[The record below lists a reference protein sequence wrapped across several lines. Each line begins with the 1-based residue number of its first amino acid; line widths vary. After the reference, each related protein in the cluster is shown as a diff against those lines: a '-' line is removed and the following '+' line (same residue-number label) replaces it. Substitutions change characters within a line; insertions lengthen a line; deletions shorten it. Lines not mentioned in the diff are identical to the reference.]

1 VLRYLVQ
8 RVLGAVLVI
17 FGVSVLAFGLMFLSG
32 DPATALAGDNWSR
45 QQIDEFRHLMG
56 FDRPW
61 YEQYWSFLSNAV
73 RGDFGLSLRQ
83 YQPVFGLLTDRIPAT
98 LELTGAAL
106 CLSVL
111 LSIPIGVLSAARRES
126 VYDRLAMLLALAG
139 QSMPVFWVGTM
150 LILIFG
156 VALQW
161 LPVAGS
167 GDLAH
172 LVLPAVTLG
181 LFSVA
186 RNARLVRSSM
196 LEVLGADYVRTARAK
211 GLPGQAVLMR
221 HAFRNALLPIVTV
234 FGLDVGALVGG
245 AVITETIFA
254 WPGVGRL
261 TVEAVLGKDLPLVQG
276 AVVVLAAS
284 FVLINL
290 LVDLLYGYLDPRVRL
305 AQ

>member
-1 VLRYLVQ
+1 VLRYFVRRILS
-8 RVLGAVLVI
+8 AVLVI
-17 FGVSVLAFGLMFLSG
+17 FGVSIISFGLMFLSG
-32 DPATALAGDNWSR
+32 DPASMLAGDNWSR

-61 YEQYWSFLSNAV
+61 YVQYWDFLTNV
-73 RGDFGLSLRQ
+73 LRGNFGLSLRQ
-83 YQPVFGLLTDRIPAT
+83 YQPVFSLLMDRVPAT
-98 LELTGAAL
+98 LQLTGAAL
-106 CLSVL
+106 CLSVV
-111 LSIPIGVLSAARRES
+111 LSVPIGIVSAARRNS
-126 VYDRLAMLLALAG
+126 AYDRVAMLFAMAG

-161 LPVAGS
+161 LPVAGT
-167 GDLAH
+167 GDLTH
-172 LVLPAVTLG
+172 LVLPAITLG

-211 GLPGQAVLMR
+211 GLPGRLVLMR
-221 HAFRNALLPIVTV
+221 HAFRNALLPIVTL

-245 AVITETIFA
+245 AVITETIFS

-261 TVEAVLGKDLPLVQG
+261 TVDAVLGKDLPLVEG
-276 AVVVLAAS
+276 AVLLLAGS
-284 FVLINL
+284 FVFINL
-290 LVDLLYGYLDPRVRL
+290 IVDLMYGYLDPRVRL
-305 AQ
+305 Q

>member
-1 VLRYLVQ
+1 
-8 RVLGAVLVI
+8 
-17 FGVSVLAFGLMFLSG
+17 MFLSG
-32 DPATALAGDNWSR
+32 DPATMLAGDNWSR
-45 QQIDEFRHLMG
+45 QQIEDFRHLMG

-61 YEQYWSFLSNAV
+61 YIQYWDFLTNAL

-83 YQPVFGLLTDRIPAT
+83 YQPVFSLLMDRVPAT

-106 CLSVL
+106 CLSVI
-111 LSIPIGVLSAARRES
+111 LSVPIGVLSAARRNS
-126 VYDRLAMLLALAG
+126 LYDRLAMLFALAG

-161 LPVAGS
+161 LPVAGT
-167 GDLAH
+167 GDLSH

-211 GLPGQAVLMR
+211 GLPGRMVLMR
-221 HAFRNALLPIVTV
+221 HAFRNALLPIITLL
-234 FGLDVGALVGG
+234 GLDVGALVGG
-245 AVITETIFA
+245 AVITETIFS
-254 WPGVGRL
+254 WPGIGRL
-261 TVEAVLGKDLPLVQG
+261 TVDAVLSKDLPLVEG
-276 AVVVLAAS
+276 AVLVLAGS
-284 FVLINL
+284 FVFINL
-290 LVDLLYGYLDPRVRL
+290 LVDLVYGYLDPRVRL
-305 AQ
+305 Q

>member
-1 VLRYLVQ
+1 MLGYLV
-8 RVLGAVLVI
+8 RRILSAVLVI
-17 FGVSVLAFGLMFLSG
+17 FGVSLISFGFMFLSG

-45 QQIDEFRHLMG
+45 QQIEDFRHLMG

-61 YEQYWSFLSNAV
+61 YIQY
-73 RGDFGLSLRQ
+73 GDYIANVLHGNFGTSLRQ
-83 YQPVFGLLTDRIPAT
+83 YQPVSSLLMDRVPAT
-98 LELTGAAL
+98 LELTVAAL
-106 CLSVL
+106 CLSVV
-111 LSIPIGVLSAARRES
+111 LSIPVGVISAARRNS
-126 VYDRLAMLLALAG
+126 GYDRVAMLLALVG

-161 LPVAGS
+161 LPVAGA
-167 GDLAH
+167 GDLSH
-172 LVLPAVTLG
+172 LILPAITLG

-211 GLPGQAVLMR
+211 GLPGRLVLAR

-261 TVEAVLGKDLPLVQG
+261 TVDAVLAKDLPLVEG
-276 AVVVLAAS
+276 AVLLLAGS
-284 FVLINL
+284 FVMVNLI
-290 LVDLLYGYLDPRVRL
+290 VDLLYGYLDPRVRIK
-305 AQ
+305 

>member
-1 VLRYLVQ
+1 VLRYFVRRILS
-8 RVLGAVLVI
+8 AALVI
-17 FGVSVLAFGLMFLSG
+17 FGVSIISFGLMFLSG
-32 DPATALAGDNWSR
+32 DPASMLAGDNWSR

-61 YEQYWSFLSNAV
+61 YVQYWDFLTNV
-73 RGDFGLSLRQ
+73 LRGNFGLSLRQ
-83 YQPVFGLLTDRIPAT
+83 YQPVFSLLMDRVPAT
-98 LELTGAAL
+98 LQLTGAAL
-106 CLSVL
+106 CLSVV
-111 LSIPIGVLSAARRES
+111 LSVPIGIVSAARRNS
-126 VYDRLAMLLALAG
+126 AYDRVAMLFAMAG

-161 LPVAGS
+161 LPVAGT
-167 GDLAH
+167 GDLTH
-172 LVLPAVTLG
+172 LVLPAITLG

-211 GLPGQAVLMR
+211 GLPGRLVLMR
-221 HAFRNALLPIVTV
+221 HAFRNALLPIVTL

-245 AVITETIFA
+245 AVITETIFS

-261 TVEAVLGKDLPLVQG
+261 TVDAVLGKDLPLVEG
-276 AVVVLAAS
+276 AVLLLAGS
-284 FVLINL
+284 FVFINL
-290 LVDLLYGYLDPRVRL
+290 IVDLMYGYLDPRVRL
-305 AQ
+305 Q

>member
-1 VLRYLVQ
+1 VLRYLIR
-8 RVLGAVLVI
+8 RVLSAVLVI
-17 FGVSVLAFGLMFLSG
+17 FGVSIISFGLMFLSG
-32 DPATALAGDNWSR
+32 DPATMLAGDNWSR
-45 QQIDEFRHLMG
+45 QQIEDFRHLMG

-61 YEQYWSFLSNAV
+61 YIQYWDFLTNAL

-83 YQPVFGLLTDRIPAT
+83 YQPVFSLLMDRVPAT

-106 CLSVL
+106 CLSVI
-111 LSIPIGVLSAARRES
+111 LSVPIGVLSAARRNS
-126 VYDRLAMLLALAG
+126 LYDRLAMLFALAG

-161 LPVAGS
+161 LPVAGT
-167 GDLAH
+167 GDLSH

-211 GLPGQAVLMR
+211 GLPGRMVLMR
-221 HAFRNALLPIVTV
+221 HAFRNALLPIITLL
-234 FGLDVGALVGG
+234 GLDVGALVGG
-245 AVITETIFA
+245 AVITETIFS
-254 WPGVGRL
+254 WPGIGRL
-261 TVEAVLGKDLPLVQG
+261 TVDAVLSKDLPLVEG
-276 AVVVLAAS
+276 AVLVLAGS
-284 FVLINL
+284 FVFINL

-305 AQ
+305 Q

>member
-1 VLRYLVQ
+1 VLRYLIR
-8 RVLGAVLVI
+8 RVLSAVLVI
-17 FGVSVLAFGLMFLSG
+17 LGVSIISFGLMFLSG

-45 QQIDEFRHLMG
+45 QQIEDFRHLMG

-61 YEQYWSFLSNAV
+61 YIQYWGFLTNAL

-83 YQPVFGLLTDRIPAT
+83 YQPVFSLLMDRVPAT

-106 CLSVL
+106 CLSVM
-111 LSIPIGVLSAARRES
+111 LSIPVGVLSAARRNS
-126 VYDRLAMLLALAG
+126 VYDRLAMLFALAG

-161 LPVAGS
+161 LPVAGA
-167 GDLAH
+167 GDLSH

-211 GLPGQAVLMR
+211 GLPGRMVLMQ
-221 HAFRNALLPIVTV
+221 HAFRNALLPIITLL
-234 FGLDVGALVGG
+234 GLDVGALVGG
-245 AVITETIFA
+245 AVITETILS
-254 WPGVGRL
+254 WPGIGRL
-261 TVEAVLGKDLPLVQG
+261 TVDAVLSKDLPLVEG
-276 AVVVLAAS
+276 AVLVLAGS
-284 FVLINL
+284 FVFINL

-305 AQ
+305 Q

>member
-1 VLRYLVQ
+1 VLRYLIR
-8 RVLGAVLVI
+8 RVLSAVLVI
-17 FGVSVLAFGLMFLSG
+17 FGVSIISFGLMFLSG
-32 DPATALAGDNWSR
+32 DPATMLAGDNWSR
-45 QQIDEFRHLMG
+45 QQIEDFRHLMG

-61 YEQYWSFLSNAV
+61 YIQYWDFLTNAL

-83 YQPVFGLLTDRIPAT
+83 YQPVFSLLMDRVPAT

-106 CLSVL
+106 CLSVI
-111 LSIPIGVLSAARRES
+111 LSVPIGVLSAARRNS
-126 VYDRLAMLLALAG
+126 LYDRLAMLFALAG

-161 LPVAGS
+161 LPVAGT
-167 GDLAH
+167 GDLSH

-211 GLPGQAVLMR
+211 GLPGRMVLMR
-221 HAFRNALLPIVTV
+221 HAFRNALLPIITLL
-234 FGLDVGALVGG
+234 GLDVGALVGG
-245 AVITETIFA
+245 AVITETIFS
-254 WPGVGRL
+254 WPGIGRL
-261 TVEAVLGKDLPLVQG
+261 TVDAVLSKDLPLVEG
-276 AVVVLAAS
+276 AVLVLAGS
-284 FVLINL
+284 FVFINL
-290 LVDLLYGYLDPRVRL
+290 LVDLVYGYLDPRVRL
-305 AQ
+305 Q

>member
-1 VLRYLVQ
+1 VLRYLV
-8 RVLGAVLVI
+8 RRILSAVLVL
-17 FGVSVLAFGLMFLSG
+17 FGVSIISFGFMFLSG

-45 QQIDEFRHLMG
+45 QQIEDFRHLMG

-61 YEQYWSFLSNAV
+61 YIQYGDYIGNVL
-73 RGDFGLSLRQ
+73 RGNFGTSLRQ
-83 YQPVFGLLTDRIPAT
+83 YQPVSQLLIERVPAT
-98 LELTGAAL
+98 LELTGTAL
-106 CLSVL
+106 CLSIV
-111 LSIPIGVLSAARRES
+111 LSIPIGVISAARRNS

-161 LPVAGS
+161 LPVAGADDIS
-167 GDLAH
+167 H
-172 LVLPAVTLG
+172 LVLPAITLG

-211 GLPGQAVLMR
+211 GLPGPVVLVR

-261 TVEAVLGKDLPLVQG
+261 TVDAVLGKDLPLVEG
-276 AVVVLAAS
+276 AVLLLAGS
-284 FVLINL
+284 FVLVNL
-290 LVDLLYGYLDPRVRL
+290 LVDLLYGYLDPRVRI
-305 AQ
+305 Q

>member
-1 VLRYLVQ
+1 MLGYLV
-8 RVLGAVLVI
+8 RRILSAVLVI
-17 FGVSVLAFGLMFLSG
+17 FGVSIISFGFMFLSG

-45 QQIDEFRHLMG
+45 QQIEDFRHLMG

-61 YEQYWSFLSNAV
+61 YIQYGDYVGNVL
-73 RGDFGLSLRQ
+73 RGNFGTSLRQ
-83 YQPVFGLLTDRIPAT
+83 YQPVSQLLMDRVPAT
-98 LELTGAAL
+98 LELTGTAL
-106 CLSVL
+106 CLSIV
-111 LSIPIGVLSAARRES
+111 LSIPIGVISAARRNS

-156 VALQW
+156 VVLRW
-161 LPVAGS
+161 LPVAGADDVS
-167 GDLAH
+167 H

-211 GLPGQAVLMR
+211 GLPGQIVLVR
-221 HAFRNALLPIVTV
+221 HGFRNALLPIVTV
-234 FGLDVGALVGG
+234 FGIDVGALVGG
-245 AVITETIFA
+245 AVITETIFS

-261 TVEAVLGKDLPLVQG
+261 TVDAVLGKDLPLVEG
-276 AVVVLAAS
+276 AVLVLAGS
-284 FVLINL
+284 FVLVNL
-290 LVDLLYGYLDPRVRL
+290 MVDLLYGYLDPRVRI
-305 AQ
+305 Q

>member
-1 VLRYLVQ
+1 
-8 RVLGAVLVI
+8 VLVI
-17 FGVSVLAFGLMFLSG
+17 FGVSIISFGLMFLSG
-32 DPATALAGDNWSR
+32 DPATMLAGDNWSR
-45 QQIDEFRHLMG
+45 QQIEDFRHLMG

-61 YEQYWSFLSNAV
+61 YIQYWDFLTNAL

-83 YQPVFGLLTDRIPAT
+83 YQPVFSLLMDRVPAT

-106 CLSVL
+106 CLSVI
-111 LSIPIGVLSAARRES
+111 LSVPIGVLSAARRNS
-126 VYDRLAMLLALAG
+126 LYDRLAMLFALAG

-161 LPVAGS
+161 LPVAGT
-167 GDLAH
+167 GDLSH

-211 GLPGQAVLMR
+211 GLPGRMVLMR
-221 HAFRNALLPIVTV
+221 HAFRNALLPIITLL
-234 FGLDVGALVGG
+234 GLDVGALVGG
-245 AVITETIFA
+245 AVITETIFS
-254 WPGVGRL
+254 WPGIGRL
-261 TVEAVLGKDLPLVQG
+261 TVDAVLSKDLPLVEG
-276 AVVVLAAS
+276 AVLVLAGS
-284 FVLINL
+284 FVFINL

-305 AQ
+305 Q

>member
-1 VLRYLVQ
+1 VLRYLIR
-8 RVLGAVLVI
+8 RVLSAVLVI
-17 FGVSVLAFGLMFLSG
+17 FGVSIISFGLMFLSG
-32 DPATALAGDNWSR
+32 DPATMLAGDNWSR
-45 QQIDEFRHLMG
+45 QQIEDFRHLMG

-61 YEQYWSFLSNAV
+61 YIQYWDFLTNAL

-83 YQPVFGLLTDRIPAT
+83 YQPVFSLLMDRVPAT

-106 CLSVL
+106 CLSVI
-111 LSIPIGVLSAARRES
+111 LSVPIGVLSAARRNS
-126 VYDRLAMLLALAG
+126 LYDRLAMLFALAG

-161 LPVAGS
+161 LPVAGT
-167 GDLAH
+167 GDLSH

-211 GLPGQAVLMR
+211 GLPGRMVLMR
-221 HAFRNALLPIVTV
+221 HAFRNALLPIITLL
-234 FGLDVGALVGG
+234 GLDVGALVGG
-245 AVITETIFA
+245 AVITETIFS
-254 WPGVGRL
+254 WPGIGRL
-261 TVEAVLGKDLPLVQG
+261 TVDAVLSKDLPLVEG
-276 AVVVLAAS
+276 AVLVLAGS
-284 FVLINL
+284 FVFINL
-290 LVDLLYGYLDPRVRL
+290 LVELVYGYLDPRVRL
-305 AQ
+305 Q

>member
-1 VLRYLVQ
+1 VLRYFVRRILS
-8 RVLGAVLVI
+8 AALVI
-17 FGVSVLAFGLMFLSG
+17 FGVSIISFGLMFLSG
-32 DPATALAGDNWSR
+32 DPASMLAGDNWSR

-61 YEQYWSFLSNAV
+61 YVQYWDFLTNV
-73 RGDFGLSLRQ
+73 LRGNFGLSLRQ
-83 YQPVFGLLTDRIPAT
+83 YQPVFSLLMDRVPAT
-98 LELTGAAL
+98 LQLTGAAL
-106 CLSVL
+106 CLSVV
-111 LSIPIGVLSAARRES
+111 LSVPIGIVSAARRNS
-126 VYDRLAMLLALAG
+126 AYDRVAMLFAMAG

-161 LPVAGS
+161 LPVAGT
-167 GDLAH
+167 GDLTH
-172 LVLPAVTLG
+172 LVLPATTLG

-211 GLPGQAVLMR
+211 GLPGRLVLMR
-221 HAFRNALLPIVTV
+221 HAFRNALLPIVTL

-245 AVITETIFA
+245 AVITETIFS

-261 TVEAVLGKDLPLVQG
+261 TVDAVLGKDLPLVEG
-276 AVVVLAAS
+276 AVLLLAGS
-284 FVLINL
+284 FVFINL
-290 LVDLLYGYLDPRVRL
+290 IVDLMYGYLDPRVRL
-305 AQ
+305 Q

>member
-1 VLRYLVQ
+1 MLGYLV
-8 RVLGAVLVI
+8 RRILSAVLVI
-17 FGVSVLAFGLMFLSG
+17 FGVSLISFGFMFLSG

-45 QQIDEFRHLMG
+45 QQIEDFRHLMG

-61 YEQYWSFLSNAV
+61 YIQY
-73 RGDFGLSLRQ
+73 GDYIANVLHGNFGTSLRQ
-83 YQPVFGLLTDRIPAT
+83 YQPVSSLLMDRVPAT
-98 LELTGAAL
+98 LELTSAAL
-106 CLSVL
+106 CLSVV
-111 LSIPIGVLSAARRES
+111 LSIPVGVISAARRNS
-126 VYDRLAMLLALAG
+126 GYDRVAMLLALVG

-161 LPVAGS
+161 LPVAGA
-167 GDLAH
+167 GDLSH
-172 LVLPAVTLG
+172 LILPAITLG

-211 GLPGQAVLMR
+211 GLPGRLVLAR

-261 TVEAVLGKDLPLVQG
+261 TVDAVLAKDLPLVEG
-276 AVVVLAAS
+276 AVLLLAGS
-284 FVLINL
+284 FVMVNLI
-290 LVDLLYGYLDPRVRL
+290 VDLLYGYLDPRVRIK
-305 AQ
+305 